1 MRVLMVC
8 LGNICRSPMAE
19 GVLRSLADKRDLSI
33 EVDSAGTA
41 GYHVGEAP
49 DPRAVRCMNEYGI
62 DISSLRGRQFSRAD
76 FDRFDHIL
84 VMDQSNLRNVLALA
98 TNEDHRKKVSLLLD
112 FAHASSTKEVPDPW
126 YGDMSDFQTVYELLT
141 NAAEGFLVKW

>member
-19 GVLRSLADKRDLSI
+19 GVLRTVAEKRAISI

-49 DPRAVRCMNEYGI
+49 DPRAVRCMKEYGI

-84 VMDQSNLRNVLALA
+84 VMDQSNLNNVLALA
-98 TNEDHRKKVSLLLD
+98 ENEEHRKKVSLFLEYAPDSAL
-112 FAHASSTKEVPDPW
+112 KEVPDPW
-126 YGDMSDFQTVYELLT
+126 YGDMRDFHAVYDMLCH
-141 NAAEGFLVKW
+141 AAEGFLVR